1 MTKSLLALACLTV
14 LTVAACKPQS
24 AEPAADTPAVT
35 ETTPAAVDVVST
47 GDNMPSDNQPSDNAN
62 FDMRGFAGTF
72 SATLPC
78 ASCPGIDTTLVLNA
92 DGSYELSETYQD
104 EDGAPVRTDGT
115 WTVLAK
121 QIRLDPNSKSEP
133 DRLFAITSQQEITLL
148 DASGHMAESGL
159 DYSLDRQAEN

>member
-14 LTVAACKPQS
+14 LTVAACKPPS

-78 ASCPGIDTTLVLNA
+78 ASCPGIETTLVLNA

-104 EDGAPVRTDGT
+104 EDGAPVSTDGT
-115 WTVLAK
+115 WTVLAE

-148 DASGHMAESGL
+148 DASGNLAESGL
-159 DYSLDRQAEN
+159 DYSLDRQAAN

>member
-47 GDNMPSDNQPSDNAN
+47 GDNQPSDNAN

-104 EDGAPVRTDGT
+104 EDGAPVSTDGT
-115 WTVLAK
+115 WTVLAE

-133 DRLFAITSQQEITLL
+133 DWLFAITSQQEITLL
-148 DASGHMAESGL
+148 DASGNLAESGL
-159 DYSLDRQAEN
+159 DYSLDRQAAN